1 MNRAKLFL
9 KRVSRKKN
17 KYVYALIRDARSLL
31 MKKHSLEYRI
41 HFPIPVSRVT
51 FNSHSSF
58 YTNRVELK
66 LRSAAPF
73 ASRMIETCIIY
84 SSIGNS
90 VAKIGQFLFIKLK
103 KTNRNKKY
111 YRSDK
116 MGQISFASVA

>member
-73 ASRMIETCIIY
+73 ASLIETCIIY

-116 MGQISFASVA
+116 MGQISLASVA